1 MGAGAMCGLAWVC
14 KVSGLWGVAALGAWW
29 VLQRRWRSAGWLLVG
44 WAVTAGVLWGL
55 FEWWSGGRM
64 SENLLLLSMAG
75 EPSGGLRGLV
85 GGLRGLHRAWWDS
98 PEVYGLMPVMALGAW
113 VMWRR
118 GVQGVWVVAMV
129 MWGMSA
135 VVIFSSP
142 GAASNHLIDGA
153 ALGLVPASGLW
164 GAWRGEKDGQGSSE
178 AWGGMGGVLAG
189 LSLAWALWGGAQN
202 VHVVRYG
209 REGLAQWRTDWTA
222 GQELA
227 ELRRAVGEGVVL
239 SQDPSVPVKLGLD
252 VVMLDAFMFK
262 RIAAARPGAAAG
274 LVERMRR
281 GEIEKVVL
289 IERMDSPA
297 WAYYAGEHFGPGVIE
312 AMGQWYEFET
322 VVQDRAVYRWR
333 GDGGR

>member
-1 MGAGAMCGLAWVC
+1 M
-14 KVSGLWGVAALGAWW
+14 
-29 VLQRRWRSAGWLLVG
+29 
-44 WAVTAGVLWGL
+44 
-55 FEWWSGGRM
+55 
-64 SENLLLLSMAG
+64 
-75 EPSGGLRGLV
+75 
-85 GGLRGLHRAWWDS
+85 
-98 PEVYGLMPVMALGAW
+98 
-113 VMWRR
+113 
-118 GVQGVWVVAMV
+118 
-129 MWGMSA
+129 
-135 VVIFSSP
+135 
-142 GAASNHLIDGA
+142 
-153 ALGLVPASGLW
+153 
-164 GAWRGEKDGQGSSE
+164 
-178 AWGGMGGVLAG
+178 
-189 LSLAWALWGGAQN
+189 
-202 VHVVRYG
+202 HVVRYG